1 MLQKIWGLSKKGKE
15 ILIKS
20 ALQSVST
27 YANEC
32 FQLTKGQC
40 SQLSLVS
47 SKFLWGDANDKKK
60 VHWIG
65 WDRIECAKARKWVAW
80 DSTTFMISIKPYL
93 LSKPEG

>member
-1 MLQKIWGLSKKGKE
+1 
-15 ILIKS
+15 
-20 ALQSVST
+20 
-27 YANEC
+27 
-32 FQLTKGQC
+32 
-40 SQLSLVS
+40 LVS

-80 DSTTFMISIKPYL
+80 DSTTFMISIRPYL